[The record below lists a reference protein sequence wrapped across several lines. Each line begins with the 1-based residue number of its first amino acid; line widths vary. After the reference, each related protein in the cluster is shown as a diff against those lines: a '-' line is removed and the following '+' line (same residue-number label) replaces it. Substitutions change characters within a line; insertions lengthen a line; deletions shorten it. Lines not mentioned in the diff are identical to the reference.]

1 MQLNRKRWTGVLPA
15 LALLA
20 PTAQAA
26 LAPEYYQAAREQAS
40 HHLQI
45 RVERVTLLRGQA
57 LANCEVQAT
66 VLRDFRGTLEKGTPL
81 RFALNC
87 TAPGVRPMPG
97 PNAWHDYGTLKTSRF
112 AEGFFRG
119 PGADVAPVYGQ
130 LDIVSGEREWPWCEA
145 ESGRCNLPPPEPPQV
160 LGCSTVGLD
169 GTGRQT
175 RSGWIIKIAGHRM
188 WFWSDI
194 AHPYA
199 GQGRHWQA
207 HLWEPQRT
215 PPPLQVDG
223 SRYTQVSHL
232 YSDGGEMLLMTRTFS
247 YERSTGEFEER
258 HVVHENGGEDLTRGT
273 CRPIADPET
282 VSAPADGR
290 QAAS

>member
-1 MQLNRKRWTGVLPA
+1 MKSKNLR
-15 LALLA
+15 ALLA
-20 PTAQAA
+20 VAA
-26 LAPEYYQAAREQAS
+26 LGVPAAHAALPPEYYQAAREQAP
-40 HHLQI
+40 HHLQL
-45 RVERVTLLRGQA
+45 RVEQVVLLRGQV
-57 LANCEVQAT
+57 LGNCEIQAT

-97 PNAWHDYGTLKTSRF
+97 PNAWHDYGTLEATRF

-119 PGADVAPVYGQ
+119 TDTGTGMVPVYGQ
-130 LDIVSGEREWPWCEA
+130 LDAVADEREWPWCEA
-145 ESGRCNLPPPEPPQV
+145 DSGRCDLPPPEPPQV
-160 LGCSTVGLD
+160 LECSTVGLG

-175 RSGWIIKIAGHRM
+175 RSGWIIKIANHRM

-194 AHPYA
+194 KHLYA
-199 GQGRHWQA
+199 GGDRHWQL

-223 SRYTQVSHL
+223 DRYTQVSHL
-232 YSDGGEMLLMTRTFS
+232 YTEGGEMLLMTRTFR

-273 CRPIADPET
+273 CQPIADPET
-282 VSAPADGR
+282 VPAPG
-290 QAAS
+290 